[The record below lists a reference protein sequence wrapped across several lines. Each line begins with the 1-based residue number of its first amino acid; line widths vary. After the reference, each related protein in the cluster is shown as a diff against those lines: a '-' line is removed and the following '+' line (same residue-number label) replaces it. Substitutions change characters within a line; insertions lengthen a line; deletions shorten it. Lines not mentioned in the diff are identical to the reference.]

1 MFWRHRKVLRDRAAG
16 MVFDWRRGHG
26 SARRMVIA
34 AIVAASFWGVLLAYV
49 QIRDPDPTSPVDDQI
64 DLTMVDLDAPG
75 NRWLAELIDRETL
88 FHRRWDVRDSSA
100 IETEI
105 AAALALKSP
114 RTYEPTLREIVLPGP
129 DISLATLPGQ
139 GPSILPDPDNV
150 DSVIFASPPVNW
162 WVEVRVVEGPD
173 GLAPF
178 SFAWPDSDP
187 GREMSEG
194 EIWTVL
200 VGVDWQGKIV
210 FNEPTINSVN
220 SRTPVLLKKYLAL
233 EFAALPEKSP
243 LRWWKLE
250 ARAVNRPLPE

>member
-26 SARRMVIA
+26 STSRMIIA
-34 AIVAASFWGVLLAYV
+34 VIVATCFWGALLAYV
-49 QIRDPDPTSPVDDQI
+49 QISDPDPPHPIDDQI
-64 DLTMVDLDAPG
+64 DLTMVDLDARE

-88 FHRRWDVRDSSA
+88 FHRRWDVRDPSA
-100 IETEI
+100 IETEVVT
-105 AAALALKSP
+105 ALALKSP
-114 RTYEPTLREIVLPGP
+114 RTYEPTLREIILPGP
-129 DISLATLPGQ
+129 DVSLVTLPGR
-139 GPSILPDPDNV
+139 GPTALPDPDRV

-162 WVEVRVVEGPD
+162 WVDVRVVEGPD

-178 SFAWPDSDP
+178 SFPWPDSDP

-200 VGVDWQGKIV
+200 IGVDWQGRV
-210 FNEPTINSVN
+210 LVNEPTIKSSN
-220 SRTPVLLKKYLAL
+220 SRTPVLLKKYRAL
-233 EFAALPEKSP
+233 KIAALPEKSP

-250 ARAVNRPLPE
+250 ARLANRPLPE